1 MRMFSGVLVWGVVAA
16 EGRGALLTR
25 PQMDPLRVDLH
36 TFRALAAFSV
46 FDGCNRFQ
54 MRARNISH
62 CFPFTRGERDVLR
75 LLQSIPRPLPTPRA

>member
-54 MRARNISH
+54 MRACNFGHSL
-62 CFPFTRGERDVLR
+62 PFIRAELGVRR
-75 LLQSIPRPLPTPRA
+75 RQQSIPHRPLTQRA